1 MPPLSVMFKTVSSDC
16 NLDCS
21 YCYYRQSLGG
31 VRVQRRLDVGLLER
45 FLPGYME
52 YVADAHRANLNWQG
66 GEPTLAGLDFFR
78 TVVELEAKY
87 ASPPAVIDNAIQTNA
102 VLLDDE
108 WAEFFAEYRFL
119 VGVSLDGPED
129 IHDVARKDRGGNG
142 SYRRVMAGIEALRK
156 RSVELNILCVVSPHN
171 VHMAHDL
178 MQFYRREGLTY
189 LQFIPAMDF
198 QSSEPFKPPSYLI
211 DLGQY
216 GELLVSLFDEWYGDG
231 IPRVSIRIFDNF
243 IQSLMGVVNDLCVHS
258 GACDSGLVIECNGDT
273 FPCDFYVHPE
283 WRLGNVL
290 QDSLRDMLESDVYR
304 RFMRRREHPPDSC
317 VQCVWKNLCKS
328 ECPRNWHV
336 STSGP
341 GVSYFCQSYRMFF
354 EHAVERLKTLAARLA
369 AYRKYLAWQA
379 AHKGISLAGDVACPC
394 GSGLMFRQCCGNPAF
409 GGSYL
414 FQQ

>member
-21 YCYYRQSLGG
+21 YCYYRQSMEG
-31 VRVQRRLDVGLLER
+31 VRAQRRLDAVLLER
-45 FLPGYME
+45 FMPLYME
-52 YVADAHRANLNWQG
+52 YIADTHRANLSWQG

-78 TVVELEAKY
+78 LVVELEAKY
-87 ASPPAVIDNAIQTNA
+87 ASPPLVIDNAIQTNA
-102 VLLDDE
+102 VLLDDR

-129 IHDVARKDRGGNG
+129 IHDAARKDRGGNG

-198 QSSEPFKPPSYLI
+198 QSTEPYKPPTYLI
-211 DLGQY
+211 NPGQY
-216 GELLVSLFDEWYGDG
+216 GEFLAALFDEWYGEG
-231 IPRVSIRIFDNF
+231 IPRVSIRTFDNF
-243 IQSLMGVVNDLCVHS
+243 IQSLLGVNNDLCVHS
-258 GACDSGLVIECNGDT
+258 GSCDSGLVIEYNGDV
-273 FPCDFYVHPE
+273 FPCDFYVHPK
-283 WRLGNVL
+283 WWLGNVL
-290 QDSLRDMLESDVYR
+290 QDSLKNMLESGVRR
-304 RFMRRREHPPDSC
+304 RFIRRREHPPDAC
-317 VQCVWKNLCKS
+317 VQCQWKNLCKS
-328 ECPRNWHV
+328 ECPRNWRA
-336 STSGP
+336 SPMSS
-341 GVSYFCQSYRMFF
+341 GVSYFCQSYRMLF
-354 EHAVERLKTLAARLA
+354 EHAGERLNTLAARLA
-369 AYRKYLAWQA
+369 AYRKYMAWCA
-379 AHKGISLAGDVACPC
+379 AHKSISLNGNVPCPC
-394 GSGLMFRQCCGNPAF
+394 GSGHKFRDCCGNPAL